1 MRPESKE
8 HTLRFLRTRVK
19 VCCWDYIKGWKPCT
33 LILAVLCSND
43 FLQDV
48 IQRENPT
55 GKINMDQKDSATK
68 CLDFGASRGINAP

>member
-8 HTLRFLRTRVK
+8 HALRFLRTRVK

-33 LILAVLCSND
+33 LILAVLCSNG

-48 IQRENPT
+48 IQREKPAWIR
-55 GKINMDQKDSATK
+55 KIQQP
-68 CLDFGASRGINAP
+68 NAPTSEPRGV